1 MTLDI
6 KSAVSGRNF
15 EKKAA
20 KMRFSMFLL
29 WLISKKER
37 HGYEIIKL
45 LKSDKHIPSVA
56 ISRMYPILNDLT
68 KQGLVAQRKVMQGK
82 RARKVY
88 RLTKKGKAALEMMRK
103 YIKKSPLMIEF
114 MEDMLK

>member
-1 MTLDI
+1 MTLDL
-6 KSAVSGRNF
+6 KSAISGRNF

-29 WLISKKER
+29 WLLSKKEC

-45 LKSDKHIPSVA
+45 LESDKQIPSVA
-56 ISRMYPILNDLT
+56 VSRMYPLLNDLT
-68 KQGLVAQRKVMQGK
+68 KKGLITQRKVMQGK

-88 RLTKKGKAALEMMRK
+88 RLTAKGKAALGMMRH
-103 YIKKSPLMIEF
+103 YIKKSPLMIQF